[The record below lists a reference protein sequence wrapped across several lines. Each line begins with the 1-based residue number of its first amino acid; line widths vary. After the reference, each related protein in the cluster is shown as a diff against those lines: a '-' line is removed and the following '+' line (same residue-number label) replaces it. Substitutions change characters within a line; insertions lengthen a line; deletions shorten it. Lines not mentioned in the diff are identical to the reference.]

1 MSDIQKR
8 LAALP
13 PEKRELLLRKL
24 GKAAPAPMRD
34 TISRRPRDGASF
46 PLSFTQ
52 QRLWFLDQLE
62 PGSAVYNIP
71 TALRVEGALNV
82 QVLERSLEEVVRRH
96 ESLRTLFRSEEGQA
110 AQVVLPPPRL
120 PLKVVDLREL
130 PAAERESEAQRL
142 VDAETIRPFDLARG
156 PLFRTLLL
164 QLGDRDHVLL
174 LTVHHIVSD
183 GWSMD
188 VLIRELVMLNMAF
201 SAGQP
206 SPLPELPLQY
216 VDYAAWQREQLQG
229 EALERQLTYWRKQ
242 LGGAP
247 RLLELPTDRPRPA
260 VQSSRGANQPV
271 QLSRASSEALMAL
284 CGREGV
290 TPFMAL
296 LAAFQVLL
304 HRYSGQDDICVG
316 TPIAGRD
323 RAELE
328 ELIGF
333 FANTLVLRARLSG
346 RPTFRQLLAQVREA
360 ALGAYAH
367 QEVPFE
373 KLVEELQPVRSL
385 SHTPLFQVM
394 FSLQREAKTSQS
406 VPGLTFRLVRG
417 EGHVAKFDLNLTL
430 AEMPEGFAGGL
441 EYNTDLFDAA
451 TAARMAEHLRLLVD
465 GLVAHPDRPLAELPL
480 LSERERRQLLLEWN
494 DTRAEY
500 PRDLCLHA
508 LVEAQVERTPDA
520 VAVEF
525 EGQQLTY
532 RELDQRANQL
542 AHALRERGVGPET
555 RVGLCV
561 ERSLEMAVGLLGIL
575 KAGGAYMPLD
585 AGYPPARLAFMLEDS
600 APAVLLTQKHLL
612 ERLPLKGTP
621 ALCLDSE
628 WPELSRLR
636 MDAPDAGVRP
646 ENAAYVLYT
655 SGSTGQP
662 KGAVVTHRAL
672 GNHMAWLL
680 SSFGLGPADRVL
692 QKTPLS
698 FDASVWE
705 CWAPLMSGGRLVI
718 AAPEAHRD
726 GAALL
731 DAVTRGRVTVLQL
744 VPSLLRVLLEEEGLS
759 RATSLRWLFCGGEA
773 LPVELEH
780 KLRAQLP
787 SATLVN
793 LYGPTE
799 ATIDAASARCPSS
812 GTGQTVPIGR
822 PISNTQLYLL
832 DASLQPVPVGVPGE
846 LYLGGEGLARGYL
859 RRPELTA
866 ERFLP
871 HPFSGSPGARL
882 YRTGDMARYLPDG
895 SVEFLGR
902 RDSQVKVRGFRVELG
917 EVEAALAKHPAVREA
932 VVVVREDN
940 PGVKRLVAYAVPTSP
955 LPSGEGRGE
964 GATPPRLDPT
974 ELRDWMSRTL
984 PAHMVPAAF
993 MVMQSL
999 PLSPNGKVDRKAL
1012 PAPDATHAEQ
1022 ARPFVA
1028 PRNEVEQKLAE
1039 IWAKVLGRERVGV
1052 QDNFF
1057 ELGGDSIVSIQV
1069 VARARQA
1076 GLHLTPRQLFQR
1088 QTIAE
1093 LAPVVTAARSA
1104 QGEQGPVQGP
1114 VPLTPIQRD
1123 FFERG
1128 MPEPHHYNQAVL
1140 LELRKPV
1147 DAGLLEQA
1155 LRKLVEH
1162 HDALR
1167 MRFFRAGDGWEQLNA
1182 GPDLTLSLRRVDLSA
1197 APEPERG
1204 AALAEAASKLQASFR
1219 LSEGPLLRAAL
1230 FDSGPGQ
1237 PRRLLVVIHHLVVD
1251 GVSWR
1256 TLLEDVSTGY
1266 EQLRRGEAVTLPPKT
1281 TSFKAWAER
1290 MEAHAKSEA
1299 LEAERAFWLSDS
1311 RREIRALPMDKAGA
1325 NTTASARHVSVSL
1338 DVEETRAL
1346 LREVPAA
1353 YRARIDD
1360 VLLTA
1365 LAQALAGWTGERRHL
1380 VELEG
1385 HGREELFEDVDLSR
1399 TVGWFTSVVPVLLE
1413 PAASSP
1419 GAALRAVR
1427 DGLRQMPNRGL
1438 GHGLLRYLG
1447 REETVRELRA
1457 LPRAQ
1462 VIFNYLGQLDAT
1474 AASSPLF
1481 NVARE
1486 PSGSTVSTRG
1496 TRSHLLEVNGL
1507 VIEERLRLSW
1517 TYSENVH
1524 EQATIAA
1531 LAQGFLAALRT
1542 LIAQRATPDA
1552 LRYTPADFP
1561 LAHVEQ
1567 ATLDRLLPPGLPI
1580 EEVYPLSPMQQGML
1594 FHAIVGAASGEYF
1607 QQLGWTFHS
1616 PMDLPRFRRAWEAV
1630 VDRHPILRTAFF
1642 WQDLPQPLQAVH
1654 PRVELPWSEHDWRGL
1669 PSAEQQ
1675 ARLEAFLREDHSR
1688 GFELSRPPLMRICVM
1703 RLDEHVYRFVLS
1715 LHHLLLDG
1723 WSTGL
1728 LIKELFGIYDALGRG
1743 QTLRLERGPAFRD
1756 FIAWLG
1762 QQDAARTE
1770 AWWRKGL
1777 AGFTAPTP
1785 LPGKAAD
1792 RTRREAPEMVEH
1804 VLAVSE
1810 GSTAALQAFARQHGL
1825 TLNTLFQAAWA
1836 LLLGRYSGEQDVL
1849 FGTTVSGRPAELPDV
1864 EAMMGLFINSLP
1876 VRVRLPAGEAIVPW
1890 LQGLQARLVELRQQE
1905 HSSLLQVQGWSEV
1918 PRGLPLFE
1926 SLLVFENYPV
1936 DDSVRERAGGQ
1947 DIRDVEML
1955 ERKTFPLNLVVVP
1968 GRELL
1973 LKLTVDSSRL
1983 DAELAR
1989 RLLAHTRAALEGL
2002 MGPAKR
2008 LGEVSLFSEP
2018 ERQQLL
2024 VSWNDTKV
2032 ELPREACAHQLFEAQ
2047 AARTPNAPAVAFGQ
2061 DVLTY
2066 AELDTRANRL
2076 AHHLRSLGVVLE
2088 TRVGLCLERSTDVAV
2103 AMLAILKAG
2112 GAFVPL
2118 DPSYPA
2124 ARLTFLLADAGVLLL
2139 VTQEKLADELP
2150 TGAQLVCLDTDA
2162 QAIFL
2167 QPGTPVDSGATGDTL
2182 AYVIYTSGSTG
2193 TPKGT
2198 LLVHQGLCNTA
2209 LAAVKAHRFH
2219 PGSRVLQFASPGFDA
2234 SVCEVFSTLLAG
2246 ACLVLASRDELLP
2259 DLPLRELLE
2268 KQAITAVTLTPSVLA
2283 QLSEEGLPRLET
2295 LISAGEALPPAVAA
2309 RWSKG
2314 RTLLNAYGPTE
2325 VTICASISGPVEPEH
2340 ITIGRPF
2347 PNVELYVLDGQLQ
2360 PVPVGAP
2367 GELYV
2372 GGMGL
2377 ARGYLG
2383 RPELTAE
2390 RFIPH
2395 PFGTEPGAR
2404 LYRTGDRVRYLA
2416 DGQVEYLGR
2425 ADEQVKLRGFRIE
2438 PGEIEAALARQST
2451 VREATV
2457 LVREDSPGQPRLVAY
2472 VVPVE
2477 GQGVDA
2483 AGLRSALKDQLPE
2496 YMVPAAF
2503 VALPALPLT
2512 SSGKV
2517 DRKALPVPEGVRPDA
2532 GTPFVAPR
2540 SELEQQLTAMW
2551 SELLGIERIGI
2562 HDNFFEL
2569 GGHSLLATQL
2579 VSRIRPTF
2587 EVELDLGRLFAQPTI
2602 AALALQIM
2610 DAQASQVDDE
2620 ELEQL
2625 MAALEAD
2632 GEPT

>member
-24 GKAAPAPMRD
+24 GKAAPAPQA
-34 TISRRPRDGASF
+34 TITPRPRDGSAF
-46 PLSFTQ
+46 PLSFAQ

-71 TALRVEGALNV
+71 TALRLEGALNV
-82 QVLERSLEEVVRRH
+82 QALERSLEEVVRRH

-110 AQVVLPPPRL
+110 VQVVLPPPRL
-120 PLKVVDLREL
+120 PLMVVDLREL
-130 PAAERESEAQRL
+130 PAAEREAEAQRL
-142 VDAETIRPFDLARG
+142 VDTETIRPFDLARG
-156 PLFRTLLL
+156 PLLRTLLL
-164 QLGDRDHVLL
+164 QMGDRDHVLL

-188 VLIRELVMLNMAF
+188 VLIRELVMLNRAF

-206 SPLPELPLQY
+206 SPLPELPIQY
-216 VDYAAWQREQLQG
+216 VDYASWQREQLQG
-229 EALERQLTYWRKQ
+229 EVLEKQLAYWRKQ
-242 LGGAP
+242 LEGAP

-260 VQSSRGANQPV
+260 VRSTRGANQPV

-316 TPIAGRD
+316 TPIAGRE

-328 ELIGF
+328 GLIGF
-333 FANTLVLRARLSG
+333 FTNTLVLRARPSG
-346 RPTFRQLLAQVREA
+346 RLTFRRLLAQVREV

-367 QEVPFE
+367 QDVPFE

-385 SHTPLFQVM
+385 SHSPLFQVM

-406 VPGLTFRLVRG
+406 LPGLTFRLVRG
-417 EGHVAKFDLNLTL
+417 EGQLAKFDLNLTL
-430 AEMPEGFAGGL
+430 AELPEGFAGAL

-451 TAARMAEHLRLLVD
+451 TAARMAGHLRLLVE
-465 GLVAHPDRPLAELPL
+465 GLAAHPDRPLAELPL
-480 LSERERRQLLLEWN
+480 LSEGERRQLLVEWN
-494 DTRAEY
+494 DTRADY
-500 PRDLCLHA
+500 PRDACIHS
-508 LVEAQVERTPDA
+508 LVEAQAERTPDA

-532 RELDQRANQL
+532 RELERRANQL
-542 AHALRERGVGPET
+542 AHALRERGVHPET

-561 ERSLEMAVGLLGIL
+561 ERSLELAVGLLGIL
-575 KAGGAYMPLD
+575 KAGGAYVPLD
-585 AGYPPARLAFMLEDS
+585 PGYPPERLAFMLEDS
-600 APAVLLTQKHLL
+600 APAVLLTQRHLR

-628 WPELSRLR
+628 ELSRSSV
-636 MDAPDAGVRP
+636 DAPTAGARP
-646 ENAAYVLYT
+646 DNAAYVLYT

-662 KGAVVTHRAL
+662 KGVIVTHRAL

-680 SSFGLGPADRVL
+680 SAFGFGAADRVL

-705 CWAPLMSGGRLVI
+705 CWASLMSGGRLVI
-718 AAPEAHRD
+718 ATPDAHRD
-726 GAALL
+726 GGALL
-731 DAVTRGRVTVLQL
+731 EAVTRGQVTVLQL

-780 KLRAQLP
+780 RLRARLP
-787 SATLVN
+787 SVTLVN

-799 ATIDAASARCPSS
+799 ATIDATSARCPSS
-812 GTGQTVPIGR
+812 STGRTVPIGR
-822 PISNTQLYLL
+822 PVANTQLYLL
-832 DASLQPVPVGVPGE
+832 DESLQPVPVGVPGE

-866 ERFLP
+866 ERFIP

-882 YRTGDMARYLPDG
+882 YRTGDLARYLPDG

-917 EVEAALAKHPAVREA
+917 EIEAALAKHPAVREA

-940 PGVKRLVAYAVPTSP
+940 PGTRRLVAYVTGGEPRVPDADALRAFLKEK
-955 LPSGEGRGE
+955 LPEH
-964 GATPPRLDPT
+964 L
-974 ELRDWMSRTL
+974 
-984 PAHMVPAAF
+984 VPAAI
-993 MVMQSL
+993 VTLPSL

-1012 PAPDATHAEQ
+1012 PAPDASHSEQ
-1022 ARPFVA
+1022 TRPFVA
-1028 PRNEVEQKLAE
+1028 PRDEVERKLAE
-1039 IWAKVLGRERVGV
+1039 LWAQVLGRERVGV
-1052 QDNFF
+1052 HDNFF

-1093 LAPVVTAARSA
+1093 LATVVTAARSA
-1104 QGEQGPVQGP
+1104 LGEQGPVRGQ
-1114 VPLTPIQRD
+1114 VPLTPIQRS

-1128 MPEPHHYNQAVL
+1128 LPEPQHFNQAVL
-1140 LELRKPV
+1140 LELREPV

-1167 MRFFRAGDGWEQLNA
+1167 MRFFRTGDGWEQLNA
-1182 GPDLTLSLRRVDLSA
+1182 GPDDTVSLQRVELST
-1197 APEPERG
+1197 APEAERG
-1204 AALAEAASKLQASFR
+1204 AALTEAASRLQASLK

-1230 FDSGPGQ
+1230 FDLGSGQ

-1266 EQLRRGEAVTLPPKT
+1266 EQLRRGEPVTLPPKT

-1290 MEAHAKSEA
+1290 LEAHAKSEA

-1311 RREIRALPMDKAGA
+1311 RREIRPLPVDRTGS
-1325 NTTASARHVSVSL
+1325 NTAASARDVSVSL

-1413 PAASSP
+1413 PPASSP
-1419 GAALRAVR
+1419 GTALRAVR
-1427 DGLRQMPNRGL
+1427 DELRRMPNRGI
-1438 GHGLLRYLG
+1438 GHGLLRHLG
-1447 REETVRELRA
+1447 REATVRELRA
-1457 LPRAQ
+1457 LPQAQ
-1462 VIFNYLGQLDAT
+1462 VVFNYLGQLDAT

-1481 NVARE
+1481 GMARE
-1486 PSGSTVSTRG
+1486 SSGSSVSARG

-1524 EQATIAA
+1524 EQATIEA

-1542 LIAQRATPDA
+1542 LIAQRGTPDA
-1552 LRYTPADFP
+1552 LRYTPSDFP
-1561 LAHVEQ
+1561 LAGLEQ
-1567 ATLDRLLPPGLPI
+1567 AALDRLLPPGLPI
-1580 EEVYPLSPMQQGML
+1580 EDIYPLSPMQQGML
-1594 FHAIVGAASGEYF
+1594 FHSIVGASTGEYF
-1607 QQLGWTFHS
+1607 QQVGWTFHS
-1616 PMDLPRFRRAWEAV
+1616 PLDLPAFRRAWEAL

-1642 WQDLPQPLQAVH
+1642 WKDLTQPLQAVH
-1654 PRVELPWSEHDWRGL
+1654 PRVELPWNEHDWRGMP
-1669 PSAEQQ
+1669 PSEQQ
-1675 ARLEAFLREDHSR
+1675 ARLETFLREDHSR
-1688 GFELSRPPLMRICVM
+1688 GFDLSRPPLMRLSVM
-1703 RLDEHVYRFVLS
+1703 RLDEHVYRFVWS

-1723 WSTGL
+1723 WSMGL
-1728 LIKELFGIYDALGRG
+1728 LLKELFAHYDALRRG
-1743 QTLRLERGPAFRD
+1743 QELRLERGPAFRD

-1770 AWWRKGL
+1770 AWWRKTL
-1777 AGFTAPTP
+1777 AGFTTPTP
-1785 LPGKAAD
+1785 LPGKAPE
-1792 RTRREAPEMVEH
+1792 RTRRETSEMVEH
-1804 VLAVSE
+1804 VLAVSAE
-1810 GSTAALQAFARQHGL
+1810 SATALHAFTRQQGL
-1825 TLNTLFQAAWA
+1825 TLNTLLQAAWA
-1836 LLLGRYSGEQDVL
+1836 LILGRYSGQRDVL

-1864 EAMMGLFINSLP
+1864 ESTMGLFINTLP
-1876 VRVRLPAGEAIVPW
+1876 VRIRLPPEAELIPW
-1890 LQGLQARLVELRQQE
+1890 LQELQAGFVELRQQE
-1905 HSSLLQVQGWSEV
+1905 HSSLMQLQGWSEV
-1918 PRGLPLFE
+1918 PRGTPLFE

-1936 DDSVRERAGGQ
+1936 DASVRERTSEQ
-1947 DIRDVEML
+1947 DIRDVQL
-1955 ERKTFPLNLVVVP
+1955 VERKTFPLNLVVVL
-1968 GRELL
+1968 GQDLL

-1983 DAELAR
+1983 DADTAQ

-2008 LGEVSLFSEP
+2008 LGEVSLLSES
-2018 ERQQLL
+2018 ERHQLL

-2032 ELPREACAHQLFEAQ
+2032 EPPRQACAHHLFEAQ
-2047 AARTPNAPAVAFGQ
+2047 AARTPHAPAVTFGEE
-2061 DVLTY
+2061 VLTY
-2066 AELDTRANRL
+2066 TELDQRANRL
-2076 AHHLRSLGVVLE
+2076 AHHLRSLGVGPE
-2088 TRVGLCLERSTDVAV
+2088 TRVGLCLERSLEVAV
-2103 AMLAILKAG
+2103 GMLGILKAG

-2118 DPSYPA
+2118 DPTYPP
-2124 ARLTFLLADAGVLLL
+2124 ARLTFIQADAGIPLL
-2139 VTQEKLADELP
+2139 VTQERISDELP
-2150 TGAQLVCLDTDA
+2150 TSAQLVCLDSDA
-2162 QAIFL
+2162 QVLAL
-2167 QPGTPVDSGATGDTL
+2167 QPDTAPASGATGEDL

-2193 TPKGT
+2193 MPKGA
-2198 LLVHQGLCNTA
+2198 LLTHQGLCNTA
-2209 LAAVKAHRFH
+2209 LAAVTAHRFH
-2219 PGSRVLQFASPGFDA
+2219 PDSRVLQFASPGFDA

-2246 ACLVLASRDELLP
+2246 ACLVLAPRAELLP
-2259 DLPLRELLE
+2259 DVPLRTLLE
-2268 KQAITAVTLTPSVLA
+2268 KQSITAVTLTPSVLA
-2283 QLSEEGLPRLET
+2283 QLSEEGLPKLET
-2295 LISAGEALPPAVAA
+2295 IISAGEALPAAVAR
-2309 RWSKG
+2309 RWVKG

-2325 VTICASISGPVEPEH
+2325 ITICASISGPVDPER

-2347 PNVELYVLDGQLQ
+2347 PNVELYVLDDLLR
-2360 PVPVGAP
+2360 PIPIGAP

-2372 GGMGL
+2372 GGAGL

-2390 RFIPH
+2390 RFVPH
-2395 PFGTEPGAR
+2395 PFATEPGAR

-2416 DGQVEYLGR
+2416 DGQVEFLGR

-2438 PGEIEAALARQST
+2438 PGEVEAALAHHPV
-2451 VREATV
+2451 VREAAV

-2472 VVPVE
+2472 VVPTEGRSVE
-2477 GQGVDA
+2477 PA
-2483 AGLRSALKDQLPE
+2483 ELRAALKERLPE
-2496 YMVPAAF
+2496 YLVPSAF
-2503 VALPALPLT
+2503 VSLPALPLT

-2517 DRKALPVPEGVRPDA
+2517 DRKSLPAPEGVRPDT

-2540 SELEQQLTAMW
+2540 SELEQQLAAMW
-2551 SELLGIERIGI
+2551 AELLGVERLGI

-2579 VSRIRPTF
+2579 VSRIRGTF
-2587 EVELDLGRLFAQPTI
+2587 EVELELGRLFEQPTI
-2602 AALALQIM
+2602 AALALQIV
-2610 DAQASQVDDE
+2610 DAQASGVDDA

-2625 MAALEAD
+2625 MADLED
-2632 GEPT
+2632 LP